1 MKSDGVSARITSI
14 SVAVLLAAA
23 VAAAGAPAHA
33 AGAPAQSRGKTIYE
47 QRCAV
52 CHGADGRA
60 ETPVGQLLKPRPRNF
75 ADPVEMAR
83 VSLDRMYHS
92 IKDGRPGTGMAAW
105 KDVLSETE
113 IGDVM
118 DFIRAFSTAA
128 AAGSAPLPPD
138 RLSLE
143 VGRRIFE
150 RECASCH
157 GKDGT
162 ANTEVARVLDPPPRV
177 FADPIVMA
185 RLDDGRMFSAIYRGR
200 PGTAMGG
207 RGELLSP
214 SEIIDVMRY
223 VRTLA
228 RPLPDGMTPDKLD
241 VVVGE
246 QIYRQNCI
254 GCHGD
259 KGDGQTTLGRQL
271 MPHPRN
277 FTNPDEM
284 ANLGDKEIGQAITRG
299 VAGSSMAPWEGVL
312 NREDIRRVTLFIRQ
326 SFAHR

>member
-1 MKSDGVSARITSI
+1 MQSRAI
-14 SVAVLLAAA
+14 SLHHWILVALLLA
-23 VAAAGAPAHA
+23 VVGLSAAASAAPAA
-33 AGAPAQSRGKTIYE
+33 PSGPTAGRGKAIYE

-52 CHGADGRA
+52 CHGVDGRA
-60 ETPVGQLLKPRPRNF
+60 DTPVGQLLKPRPRNF

-83 VSLDRMYHS
+83 VSQDRMYHS
-92 IKDGRPGTGMAAW
+92 IKEGRPGTGMAAW

-118 DFIRAFSTAA
+118 DYIHAFATMASAA
-128 AAGSAPLPPD
+128 APLPAD

-157 GKDGT
+157 GKDGA
-162 ANTEVARVLDPPPRV
+162 ANTDVARVLDPPPRV
-177 FADPIVMA
+177 FADPITMA

-223 VRTLA
+223 IRTLA
-228 RPLPDGMTPDKLD
+228 RPLPDGMTPARLD
-241 VVVGE
+241 TVVGE
-246 QIYRQNCI
+246 QIYKQNCA

-259 KGDGQTTLGRQL
+259 KGDGQTTIGRQI

-277 FTNPDEM
+277 FTDPDEM
-284 ANLGDKEIGQAITRG
+284 ANLGDKEIAQAISRG

-312 NREDIRRVTLFIRQ
+312 NKEDIRRVTVYIRQ
-326 SFAHR
+326 TLAHH